1 MKYKIALGIAVLVVV
16 VFIEWLRHPL
26 PILDGEIKIPSLTN
40 KVDVY
45 TDEYGVP
52 HVYAETESDLFFA
65 AGYIAARDRLFQLSI
80 CLLYTSPSPRDQ
92 RGSRMPSSA

>member
-1 MKYKIALGIAVLVVV
+1 MKYRIALGIAVLVVV
-16 VFIEWLRHPL
+16 VFVEWLRHPL

-52 HVYAETESDLFFA
+52 HVYA
-65 AGYIAARDRLFQLSI
+65 
-80 CLLYTSPSPRDQ
+80 CLLYTSPSPRDVEE
-92 RGSRMPSSA
+92 SRMPSSA